1 MKIQNVPRNIPRYVR
16 RFYYYRQNSA
26 PFLSGDLFADS
37 ADVQLYPPRFRTKQ
51 ATRKVVSRADV
62 IFCPSHFYER
72 MLEEYSG
79 VINAKVLILGNS
91 DRDFEFLDTQ
101 LLPRTVKQVFV
112 QNLSTFDPRT
122 SVLPIGIENTRLGTN
137 GNIKYFRDELVENS
151 KLNRVLVGPFSMTH
165 VEREFYSDAGIDD
178 SDLLEVLRGRVN
190 PEIYAGI
197 ASGYKFIAAPRG
209 NGLDTHRFWEA
220 LYRGSFPV
228 VLKNSWSKLIQDLG
242 VPLVEIE
249 SWTVEGF
256 RKLPSNQEQFNPGA
270 INALWWPYWQ
280 NQIKSYL

>member
-91 DRDFEFLDTQ
+91 DRDFEFLDTE

-122 SVLPIGIENTRLGTN
+122 SVLPIGIENTRLGAN

-165 VEREFYSDAGIDD
+165 VEREFYSDGGIDD

-256 RKLPSNQEQFNPGA
+256 RKLPSNQEQFDPGA
-270 INALWWPYWQ
+270 INSLWWPYWQ